1 MEDSIPTTP
10 KQKSNIISSEKSS
23 EKQVLTTPKRRNTG
37 TMTPDNGNLD
47 SIKERLKQIQQ
58 QDAQQ
63 KAIRNKSN
71 SS

>member
-10 KQKSNIISSEKSS
+10 KQKSNTILSEKSNQ
-23 EKQVLTTPKRRNTG
+23 KQVTTPKRRNTG
-37 TMTPDNGNLD
+37 TMTPDNGNLN

-71 SS
+71 SSL